1 MPAGCSRSL
10 AWALVGLGAL
20 RTAAGCRSAKWPRRC
35 NAVAVR
41 KQASEEV
48 GRAHSS
54 LVPSD
59 RLAGTAGDARI
70 SERAGAESRKGVPY
84 IHGL

>member
-1 MPAGCSRSL
+1 MAFEVDEDEVSWRDPATD
-10 AWALVGLGAL
+10 GAG
-20 RTAAGCRSAKWPRRC
+20 AP
-35 NAVAVR
+35 V
-41 KQASEEV
+41 
-48 GRAHSS
+48 

-70 SERAGAESRKGVPY
+70 SERAGAESRKGIPY